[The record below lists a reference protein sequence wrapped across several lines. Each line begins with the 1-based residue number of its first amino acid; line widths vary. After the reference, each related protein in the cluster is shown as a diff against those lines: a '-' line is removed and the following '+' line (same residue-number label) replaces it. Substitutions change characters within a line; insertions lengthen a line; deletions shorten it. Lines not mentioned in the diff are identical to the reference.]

1 MSLASGATQMG
12 RRLAEALMES
22 TCEVKRKTGV
32 ALDPD
37 SGVDEPVFTDVW
49 SGPCRFRFPFVR
61 PSDQDVASQVLSTQR
76 GIVSVPIDG
85 TDVIRT
91 GDVVFITVSPLDAAM
106 VGAQFRVKGPF
117 FETHATAR
125 RLPVEVVS

>member
-1 MSLASGATQMG
+1 MSADSATLAA
-12 RRLAEALMES
+12 RALAESLMES
-22 TCEVKRKTGV
+22 VCEVRRAVGV
-32 ALDPD
+32 SRDPD
-37 SGVDEPVFTDVW
+37 SGVDEPVYDDVW

-106 VGAQFRVKGPF
+106 LGAQFRVKGPF

>member
-1 MSLASGATQMG
+1 MTADSATLAA
-12 RRLAEALMES
+12 RALAESLMES
-22 TCEVKRKTGV
+22 TCQVQRRAVG
-32 ALDPD
+32 ALDQDTGIDVPAF
-37 SGVDEPVFTDVW
+37 VDVW

-61 PSDQDVASQVLSTQR
+61 PADQDVASQAFATQR
-76 GIVSVPIDG
+76 GIVSVPVVG
-85 TDVIRT
+85 TEGIRT
-91 GDVVFITVSPLDAAM
+91 GDVVTITASPLDAGM